1 MEKVAIVGVGLIGA
15 SFGLALRKA
24 GFDGPIIGV
33 SSAAAL
39 ETGLQVGAIS
49 HTASLLEAVEQSDL
63 IYLSQPVDR
72 IIDTLAKIGPLAKPG
87 ALITDAGSTKVAI
100 MQAAAEHV
108 KYATFLGG
116 HPMAGK
122 ESRGA
127 AAAQADLFVGR
138 PYVLDKVDGVQADE
152 FKDWIRKIGAQI
164 VEMSASQHDATV
176 ALTSHLPQLIST
188 ALAGYLANHSETA
201 IDQVFGSGLLDM
213 TRLALS
219 PADLWF
225 SIINT
230 NQRNV
235 SQAVDGYIEALIRL
249 KESIGTDDFRTFFA
263 SSSLQASTYR
273 KNPR

>member
-24 GFDGPIIGV
+24 GYDGPIIGV
-33 SSAAAL
+33 SSEAAL
-39 ETGLQVGAIS
+39 EAGLEAGAIS
-49 HTASLLEAVEQSDL
+49 DTAPLLEAVEQSDL

-72 IIDTLAKIGPLAKPG
+72 IIETLAKIGPVARAG
-87 ALITDAGSTKVAI
+87 TLITDAGSTKVAI
-100 MQAAAEHV
+100 GQAAAEHV
-108 KYATFLGG
+108 KRATFLGG

-122 ESRGA
+122 EARGA
-127 AAAQADLFVGR
+127 TAAQADLFVGR
-138 PYVLDKVDGVQADE
+138 PYVLDQVEGVQADE
-152 FKDWIRKIGAQI
+152 FRSWIRRMGAHVI
-164 VEMSASQHDATV
+164 EMSASQHDATV

-188 ALAGYLANHSETA
+188 ALASYLSAQSETA

-230 NQRNV
+230 NRENV
-235 SQAVDGYIEALIRL
+235 IRAVDGYIEALIKL
-249 KESIGTDDFRTFFA
+249 KGSIGTDDFSSIFA
-263 SSSLQASTYR
+263 SSSSKAATYR

>member
-1 MEKVAIVGVGLIGA
+1 MQKVAIVGVGLIGA

-24 GFDGPIIGV
+24 GFAGPIIGV

-39 ETGLQVGAIS
+39 EAGLEVGAIS
-49 HTASLLEAVEQSDL
+49 HTARLLEAVEQCDL

-72 IIDTLAKIGPLAKPG
+72 IIDTLAKIGPVAKPG
-87 ALITDAGSTKVAI
+87 TLITDAGSTKVAI
-100 MQAAAEHV
+100 VQAAAEHV
-108 KYATFLGG
+108 KHATFLGG

-122 ESRGA
+122 EARGA

-138 PYVLDKVDGVQADE
+138 PYVLEKGDGAQADE
-152 FKDWIRKIGAQI
+152 FQDWIRKIGAHI

-176 ALTSHLPQLIST
+176 ALTSHLPQLLST
-188 ALAGYLANHSETA
+188 ALAGYLAKQTETA

-230 NQRNV
+230 NRQNV
-235 SQAVDGYIEALIRL
+235 SKAVDGYIEALLKL
-249 KESIGTDDFRTFFA
+249 KESIGTENFATFFA
-263 SSSLQASTYR
+263 SSSLQASAYR

>member
-1 MEKVAIVGVGLIGA
+1 MQKVAIVGVGLIGA

-24 GFDGPIIGV
+24 GFAGPIIGV

-39 ETGLQVGAIS
+39 EAGLEVGAIS
-49 HTASLLEAVEQSDL
+49 HTARLLEAVEQCDL

-72 IIDTLAKIGPLAKPG
+72 IIDTLAKIGPVAKPG
-87 ALITDAGSTKVAI
+87 TLITDAGSTKVAI
-100 MQAAAEHV
+100 VQAAAEHV
-108 KYATFLGG
+108 KHATFLGG

-122 ESRGA
+122 EARGA

-138 PYVLDKVDGVQADE
+138 PYVLEKGDGAQADE
-152 FKDWIRKIGAQI
+152 FQDWIRKIGAHI

-176 ALTSHLPQLIST
+176 ALST
-188 ALAGYLANHSETA
+188 ALAGYLAKQTETA

-230 NQRNV
+230 NRQNV
-235 SQAVDGYIEALIRL
+235 SKAVDGYIEALLKL
-249 KESIGTDDFRTFFA
+249 KESIGTENFATFFA
-263 SSSLQASTYR
+263 SSSLQASAYR

>member
-1 MEKVAIVGVGLIGA
+1 MGVGLIGA

-24 GFDGPIIGV
+24 GFAGPINGV
-33 SSAAAL
+33 SSPAAL
-39 ETGLQVGAIS
+39 EAGLVVGAIS
-49 HTASLLEAVEQSDL
+49 HAAPLLEAVEQSDL

-72 IIDTLAKIGPLAKPG
+72 IIDTLAQIGPVAKPG
-87 ALITDAGSTKVAI
+87 TLITDAGSTKVAI
-100 MQAAAEHV
+100 VQAAAQHV
-108 KYATFLGG
+108 RYATFLGG

-138 PYVLDKVDGVQADE
+138 PYVLDKVDGPQADE
-152 FKDWIRKIGAQI
+152 FRGWIGLIGADI

-176 ALTSHLPQLIST
+176 ALTSHLPQLLST
-188 ALAGYLANHSETA
+188 ALAAYLSNQSEYA
-201 IDQVFGSGLLDM
+201 IDKVFGSGLLDM

-230 NQRNV
+230 NSENV
-235 SQAVDGYIEALIRL
+235 SKAVDGYIEALQKL
-249 KESIGTDDFRTFFA
+249 KESIGTDAFRSYFA
-263 SSSLQASTYR
+263 SSSTQAAAFR
-273 KNPR
+273 KLPR